1 MMTRAVSLSW
11 PGARGSQLLSFS
23 CALWEL
29 TVTSERGPA
38 CVLLRRQSRDRPR
51 SRSSQSPPSV
61 RWTLRH
67 HTHIT
72 LVTIVTLR
80 DQVPGAGEH
89 YVTMGRDIIT
99 ICTGNINEE
108 SPGKLRRELDIR
120 REFPEKGSAT

>member
-1 MMTRAVSLSW
+1 MMTRAGSLSR

-29 TVTSERGPA
+29 SVVTSERPPVFYSGD
-38 CVLLRRQSRDRPR
+38 RD
-51 SRSSQSPPSV
+51 SSHSPPSV

-80 DQVPGAGEH
+80 DQVP
-89 YVTMGRDIIT
+89 V
-99 ICTGNINEE
+99 NIM
-108 SPGKLRRELDIR
+108 
-120 REFPEKGSAT
+120 